1 MGDSQRKVWGPVVN
15 GTRESQELNP
25 TSSHTSLR
33 RGLHISLLL
42 CCTGHLDCRMDRMK
56 SNYRKAAMETRQ
68 QHIQVDLGNL
78 MAFDPHHSFPSIP
91 FSKEELVKECITKGT
106 ELASPALAPWKRHF
120 SLLQNLIGFIN
131 VLTFVGI
138 LNPGKKY
145 KVEEYYK
152 QQEGLLEGFRFGFST
167 GSLQTLLSIRTRG
180 SNNLADVA
188 GVDEA
193 KAELEEIV
201 EFLRNPDKYIRL
213 GARPPRG
220 VLLVECIIP
229 KDNGSHLEK
238 YYLSTQA

>member
-1 MGDSQRKVWGPVVN
+1 MGPVVN

-42 CCTGHLDCRMDRMK
+42 CCTGHLDCRMERMK

-68 QHIQVDLGNL
+68 QHIQGGISEGMYNERDRVGLSRSRAIEKIAL
-78 MAFDPHHSFPSIP
+78 FYVA
-91 FSKEELVKECITKGT
+91 V
-106 ELASPALAPWKRHF
+106 LA
-120 SLLQNLIGFIN
+120 
-131 VLTFVGI
+131 
-138 LNPGKKY
+138 
-145 KVEEYYK
+145 
-152 QQEGLLEGFRFGFST
+152 GLLHRFPANFTQQTAGQIRNRESG
-167 GSLQTLLSIRTRG
+167 GSAGAKASEQGEEITF
-180 SNNLADVA
+180 ADVA

-201 EFLRNPDKYIRL
+201 EFLWNPDKYIRP

-229 KDNGSHLEK
+229 KDDGSHLER